1 MIRTMDNPTE
11 LWRMRKQFA
20 LQIASS
26 SFMTYVFSL
35 SSRHPSRFQVSRATG
50 LVAMTELSPGK
61 RQPQVRVTISIASF
75 LGLSNQSPVFATS
88 DVVPFRLTPNMQNFL
103 GPIFTEGI
111 LASGMMTI
119 GRSLTDP
126 EVNIFG
132 LF

>member
-50 LVAMTELSPGK
+50 LVAMTELWPGK
-61 RQPQVRVTISIASF
+61 CQLQILVTVSHSF
-75 LGLSNQSPVFATS
+75 SGLSNQSPVFATS
-88 DVVPFRLTPNMQNFL
+88 DIVPFRLTPNMQTFL

-126 EVNIFG
+126 EVL
-132 LF
+132 LFSLF

>member
-61 RQPQVRVTISIASF
+61 QLHI
-75 LGLSNQSPVFATS
+75 LS
-88 DVVPFRLTPNMQNFL
+88 DNF
-103 GPIFTEGI
+103 P
-111 LASGMMTI
+111 
-119 GRSLTDP
+119 
-126 EVNIFG
+126 
-132 LF
+132 